1 MVFSNFVQ
9 DPAASADEVAAA
21 DEGDSAAAHWNAHL
35 AATASDNRR
44 KQLCGDGAVRWPW
57 PKTTK
62 KRNKT
67 PEKEGRKQK
76 IRQELVRTRDWGRL
90 PRTRM

>member
-21 DEGDSAAAHWNAHL
+21 DEGDPA

-67 PEKEGRKQK
+67 PEKEGRKPK